1 MKKILS
7 ALLFSLLATCLFFA
21 CTKNVLPVPYTYVD
35 GQQASLKINY
45 ASAYRANPAVQ
56 LKINDER
63 VSTAISYSYPY
74 PGGGL
79 NTNGNSTPDYFTV
92 NGGSNKITIA
102 IPKVG
107 TNVDSVALY
116 NTTVS
121 VEAGKYFT
129 VHIADT
135 ATNTQTVLVPEDV
148 ASPDSGFSKYRFVNL
163 LPDQSALDLY
173 FGTTKVTSTPIPY
186 KGVSPTFTI
195 VSTTAAQWAIRPA
208 GAAATSTALTTYPTG
223 STVNTVPNQ
232 RVFTV
237 FARGY
242 SSVTGTTDPR
252 RAQISLFFNR

>member
-7 ALLFSLLATCLFFA
+7 ALSLGLLATWLFFA
-21 CTKNVLPVPYTYVD
+21 CTKNVLQVPYTYVG

-45 ASAYRANPAVQ
+45 ASAYRANPSVQ

-63 VSTAISYSYPY
+63 ISTPISYSYPY

-79 NTNGNSTPDYFTV
+79 NTNGNSTPDYFAV

-102 IPKVG
+102 VPKVG
-107 TNVDSVALY
+107 TNVDSIVLY

-121 VEAGKYFT
+121 VDAGKYFT

-135 ATNTQTVLVPEDV
+135 AANTQTVLVPEDV

-163 LPDQSALDLY
+163 LPDQTALDLY
-173 FGTTKVTSTPIPY
+173 FGTNKVASAIAY
-186 KGVSPTFTI
+186 KGISPYFTL

-208 GAAATSTALTTYPTG
+208 GAAATSTALTIYPTG
-223 STVNTVPNQ
+223 TTVNTVPNQ

-242 SSVTGTTDPR
+242 STISATTDPR
-252 RAQISLFFNR
+252 RAQISLFYNR